1 MKLLVVDDDADLL
14 DNIRIILDIA
24 GYEVFCA
31 ENGLTG
37 LRLALEQDPELII
50 SDIMMPEMT
59 GYELLEEL
67 QSNTATAAIPFIFL
81 SSQSELEDIRRGMGA
96 GADDYLTKPFTEA
109 SLLTA
114 IQKRLEKRQ
123 LWELEQRI
131 RFNQQL
137 IQKQEDDLAKI
148 SEELEQTLR
157 QKLLHLKNWTDA
169 QAHNPNAS
177 KEFLYDAVQKSLNEA
192 LAQVNRISY
201 RIYPSMLPQ
210 LGLILS
216 LQWFFST
223 QIKAPVKFE
232 VYGMESRLR
241 FELELGIYRIIQRF
255 FEYLE
260 SFSEA
265 PRLVLWRD
273 ESTFHLSLSQLPS
286 MDKEDYWHLF
296 QLLEEYAHAIQASL
310 VIRHEEKQTALYLTL
325 QNAIFQSSLIHEQ
338 PQYLSGQNINILA
351 VSADPSFLGRLQND
365 AGLGFKLIPHLF
377 TDIDSLFQQI
387 NHRHPQIII
396 LDLMLS
402 NDVLKLL
409 KQKSAIIVLSPDSDA
424 SFARQILEQGIN
436 AIIPKQKAERELLPA
451 IQTILR
457 GEAYISASLLLNA
470 NETQTKANLNLG
482 ALLTLREREIL
493 DLILEDLTHSDIAD
507 KLVIS
512 PRTVEK
518 HRANIMQ
525 KLGIKTH
532 TELIL
537 FALRHDLI
545 SS

>member
-24 GYEVFCA
+24 GYEVLCA

-67 QSNTATAAIPFIFL
+67 QSNTTTAAIPFIFL
-81 SSQSELEDIRRGMGA
+81 SSQSDLADIRRGMGA

-123 LWELEQRI
+123 QWELEQRI
-131 RFNQQL
+131 RFNKQL
-137 IQKQEDDLAKI
+137 IQKQENDLAKI
-148 SEELEQTLR
+148 SHELEHTLR
-157 QKLLHLKNWTDA
+157 QKLLYLKTWTDA

-177 KEFLYDAVQKSLNEA
+177 KEFLHQAVETSLNDA
-192 LAQVNRISY
+192 LAEVNRISY
-201 RIYPSMLPQ
+201 RVYPSMLPQ

-223 QIKAPVKFE
+223 HVKVPVKFE
-232 VYGMESRLR
+232 VYDMERRLSMDV
-241 FELELGIYRIIQRF
+241 ELGIYRIIQRL
-255 FEYLE
+255 FEYLDN
-260 SFSEA
+260 FSEE
-265 PRLVLWRD
+265 PFLVLWRD
-273 ESTFHLSLSQLPS
+273 ESTFHLSLSQLPV
-286 MDKEDYWHLF
+286 MAKADYWHLF

-310 VIRHEEKQTALYLTL
+310 IVRHEEKQTVIYLTL
-325 QNAIFQSSLIHEQ
+325 HNAIFQNLAILELFQDVAEQKLSL
-338 PQYLSGQNINILA
+338 LA
-351 VSADPSFLGRLQND
+351 VSAEPAFLGRLQNN
-365 AGLGFKLIPHLF
+365 LGFKLIPHLF

-396 LDLMLS
+396 LDIMLS

-409 KQKSAIIVLSPDSDA
+409 KQKSAIIVLSPDADEG
-424 SFARQILEQGIN
+424 FARQILEQGIN
-436 AIIPKQKAERELLPA
+436 AILPKQKAERELLPA